1 MSEIA
6 AWPVSESSAGQY
18 LKFERERT
26 RPAADLLTGVP
37 EFDPHSCID
46 LGCGPGNSTELL
58 VRRFP
63 GAAIAGLD
71 RSTEMLA
78 AAKRRLPQVPLQQA
92 DLAVW
97 KPDQPYD
104 LIFANAVLQLLP
116 NHEALFPWLASLLTP
131 GGDLAAQ
138 MPDTLQEPAHVLMRM
153 VAADGP
159 WSGKLMPVAKS
170 RTRIGTIEDHYGWL
184 TGLSGSVDLWHTTY
198 VHPLD
203 SAAQIVEWM
212 KGSGLRPF
220 LRLLEDDQRQIFLE
234 RYEAEIAGAFPSQPD
249 GKVLLRFPTLFILA
263 RRSA

>member
-1 MSEIA
+1 
-6 AWPVSESSAGQY
+6 
-18 LKFERERT
+18 
-26 RPAADLLTGVP
+26 
-37 EFDPHSCID
+37 
-46 LGCGPGNSTELL
+46 
-58 VRRFP
+58 
-63 GAAIAGLD
+63 
-71 RSTEMLA
+71 MLA
-78 AAKRRLPQVPLQQA
+78 AAKRRLPQVPLQLA

-131 GGDLAAQ
+131 GGYLAAQ